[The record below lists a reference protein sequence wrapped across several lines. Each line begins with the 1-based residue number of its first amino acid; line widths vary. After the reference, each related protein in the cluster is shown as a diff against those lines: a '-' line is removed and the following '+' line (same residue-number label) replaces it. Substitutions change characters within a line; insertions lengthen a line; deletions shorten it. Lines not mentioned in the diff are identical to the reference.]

1 MIIAKEKD
9 EPHFYNVFQ
18 KLQHP
23 TRPLRVFYIVTCI
36 HFLITILL
44 MTVSKFIDSSS
55 NFLFSIPFFFF
66 ALIAPGY
73 LLLNIFSTFFR
84 IFELLTTIDGTFP
97 FLWILASSPIYGI
110 VGGLIVS
117 ESKILYLTGLILVGL
132 LIIVGFYVALI
143 FMMSTIIT

>member
-1 MIIAKEKD
+1 
-9 EPHFYNVFQ
+9 
-18 KLQHP
+18 
-23 TRPLRVFYIVTCI
+23 
-36 HFLITILL
+36 
-44 MTVSKFIDSSS
+44 
-55 NFLFSIPFFFF
+55 
-66 ALIAPGY
+66 
-73 LLLNIFSTFFR
+73 
-84 IFELLTTIDGTFP
+84 LTTIDDTFP